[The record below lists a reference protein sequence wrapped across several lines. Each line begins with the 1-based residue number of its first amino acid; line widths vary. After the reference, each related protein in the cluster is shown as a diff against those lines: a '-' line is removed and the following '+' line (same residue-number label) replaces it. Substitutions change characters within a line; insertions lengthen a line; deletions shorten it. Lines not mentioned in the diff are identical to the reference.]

1 MTILWRYPLLLT
13 LAPIPLLA
21 LAAGWWRA
29 GGHCRRWK
37 TACLFLPLAAA
48 LAAIVAAA
56 GPVWRANSPARSIVV
71 LLDLSPAADLAP
83 WRNPSW
89 LRHTLRQHLSKGMR
103 VTLVGMCRH
112 VHCLAA
118 NLSLRSRQGWP
129 RRWPVLTGSCSSL
142 RRALA
147 WNAADCTGA
156 PRWLFTAGL
165 IRWRS
170 VNPAVLPF
178 AMAVSVATPTLP
190 DAGITSLRVQ
200 PLLRRVSSDRRI
212 GHEAQRLLRVGVAVT
227 GAMRV
232 LIQVRRNGRLITSL
246 PLQFHQA
253 GGRVVEV
260 RDTVQPASPDA
271 AGIRPGAS
279 SGAPV
284 RYTVRLRSGD
294 PWPEDNRA
302 SIFVY
307 TRGTPRI
314 LLVRRGGPTKT
325 LDRKLKI
332 YPRVIPPSQ
341 LPVNPAGLAGYQ
353 EIILDN
359 VPRTDF
365 PPGAGQLIARWV
377 RATGGGLLIRGTD
390 YAFGPGGYAWPAA
403 GKPWA
408 LDWISPL
415 SSLPPRRPPGQF
427 VFLIDASGSMGRR
440 VPGSS
445 SSTRFTQAAQAVAQ
459 AASLLPKRDRL
470 AVLAFSGCTVPLL
483 SGTVGLYRGRITTL
497 LSRVEPTGP
506 THPDSALPWLQ
517 HRLNRGAMLMLLTD
531 GRIPRLKVQR
541 WVQLLRRRSVHLAII
556 APPGASAAL
565 RSLAQQVRAPWL
577 HTTNPRHWCGALRG
591 WIYRRLVGRAEHH
604 RAIWSSVPAG
614 FRGTTRHWDRVWL
627 KKHATVLAA
636 ASQPA
641 APLAARWRRGL
652 GQVAAV
658 AFSSGGRAYPGFLHQ
673 VLRHLLPPPGD
684 RRFQVRARRRGGR
697 WLLRVDARDPL
708 GFINAARLRFT
719 FWTGSAARL
728 RSLAFTPTAPGRYRL
743 ALPRDI
749 RVFSG
754 VLTRQIH
761 GHWIGLTR
769 VAPPDLPPR
778 CFPATANAEPCP
790 WRTVLPIPVLAKA
803 AEAIGPIVSH
813 GRLGAAP
820 PAAALW
826 RPMILGSPQPLAAL
840 FWMASV
846 ILALAALWLRE

>member
-13 LAPIPLLA
+13 IASIPLLA
-21 LAAGWWRA
+21 LAAGWRRA
-29 GGHCRRWK
+29 GGHSRRWK
-37 TACLFLPLAAA
+37 TACLLLPLAAA
-48 LAAIVAAA
+48 LAAIVATA
-56 GPVWRANSPARSIVV
+56 GPVWMANSPARSIVI
-71 LLDLSPAADLAP
+71 LLDLSPAADRAP
-83 WRNPSW
+83 WQNPSW
-89 LRHTLRQHLSKGMR
+89 LRHTLRQHLSKGVR

-112 VHCLAA
+112 VHCLAT
-118 NLSLRSRQGWP
+118 NLSLRSRHGWP
-129 RRWPVLTGSCSSL
+129 QRWPVMIGSCASL

-170 VNPAVLPF
+170 VNPAALPF
-178 AMAVSVATPTLP
+178 TMAVSVATPTLP
-190 DAGITSLRVQ
+190 DAGLTSLRVE
-200 PLLRRVSSDRRI
+200 PLPHRATSDRTI
-212 GHEAQRLLRVGVAVT
+212 GHEAPRLLRVGVAVT
-227 GAMRV
+227 GAMRAV
-232 LIQVRRNGRLITSL
+232 IQVRRNGQLITSL

-271 AGIRPGAS
+271 AGLRPGAS
-279 SGAPV
+279 HGAPV

-302 SIFVY
+302 SILVP
-307 TRGTPRI
+307 THGTPRI
-314 LLVRRGGPTKT
+314 LLVRRVGPPKM
-325 LDRKLKI
+325 LNRKLNVH
-332 YPRVIPPSQ
+332 RRMLPPSQ
-341 LPVNPAGLAGYQ
+341 LPVNLAGLADYQ

-365 PPGAGQLIARWV
+365 PPGAGRLISRWV
-377 RATGGGLLIRGTD
+377 RDTGGGLLIRGTD
-390 YAFGPGGYAWPAA
+390 HAFGPGGYAWPAA

-408 LDWISPL
+408 LDRISPL

-440 VPGSS
+440 VPGGSG
-445 SSTRFTQAAQAVAQ
+445 STRFTLAAQAVAQ
-459 AASLLPKRDRL
+459 VASLLPKRDRL
-470 AVLAFSGCTVPLL
+470 AVLAFSGRTVPLL
-483 SGTVGLYRGRITTL
+483 SGTVGLYRARIITL

-506 THPDSALPWLQ
+506 THPDSALLWLR

-531 GRIPRLKVQR
+531 GRIPRLKVPR
-541 WVQLLRRRSVHLAII
+541 WVQLLRRRSVQLAVI
-556 APPGASAAL
+556 APPSASAAL
-565 RSLAQQVRAPWL
+565 RNLAQQVHARWL
-577 HTTNPRHWCGALRG
+577 YSTHPRRWGGALRG
-591 WIYRRLVGRAEHH
+591 WIYRRLAGRAEHH

-627 KKHATVLAA
+627 KKDATVLAA
-636 ASQPA
+636 ASPPA

-658 AFSSGGRAYPGFLHQ
+658 AFSRGGRAYPGFLRQ

-684 RRFQVRARRRGGR
+684 RRFQVRARRRGGA
-697 WLLRVDARDPL
+697 WLLRVDAHDPL

-719 FWTGSAARL
+719 FWTRSAARP
-728 RSLAFTPTAPGRYRL
+728 RSLAFTQTAPGRYRL

-749 RVFSG
+749 RLFSG

-769 VAPPDLPPR
+769 VTPPDLPPR

-790 WRTVLPIPVLAKA
+790 WRTVLRIPVLAKA
-803 AEAIGPIVSH
+803 AEAIAPFISH
-813 GRLGAAP
+813 GRLGSVP

-826 RPMILGSPQPLAAL
+826 RPLIIGSPQPLAAL
-840 FWMASV
+840 FWMASA